1 MADLVVEI
9 HVPLTPTRGLRT
21 GAYAYPW
28 IDDVEEYLAEL
39 DGSAGEA
46 YDSGEE
52 LGEEYL
58 FSVSGAPEAALI
70 ELARQ
75 VSRLERVPAGVY
87 ATVNDSEGDLGQG
100 RRVELR

>member
-1 MADLVVEI
+1 MADLIVEI

-52 LGEEYL
+52 VGEEYL
-58 FSVSGAPEAALI
+58 FFVSGAPETTLI
-70 ELARQ
+70 ELARKI
-75 VSRLERVPAGVY
+75 SRLERVPTGVY
-87 ATVNDSEGDLGQG
+87 ATVNDAEGNMGQG